1 MRIALAL
8 VRVAQV
14 EAFSKTGLDYDR
26 CLIRS
31 ALTIILFNCCA
42 PEFVVYQQF
51 RRLYQISDSAAH
63 SRCASLFPLESSG
76 FQLDELLVI
85 FESKHVLVGAA
96 VMLLRTRT
104 QPIYIMQFVWT
115 LLYTV
120 WGVRACISR
129 CVRVYVR
136 HHVRAQKR
144 GN

>member
-1 MRIALAL
+1 MRNVRTFCTTSALCIFQSFMRIALAL

-85 FESKHVLVGAA
+85 FESKHV
-96 VMLLRTRT
+96 TST
-104 QPIYIMQFVWT
+104 STSTSTSPST
-115 LLYTV
+115 
-120 WGVRACISR
+120 SD
-129 CVRVYVR
+129 
-136 HHVRAQKR
+136 
-144 GN
+144 